1 MTKTLTLGSAP
12 HIKSNDS
19 VRKIMFDVLL
29 ALLPATFA
37 AIWNFGFYAL
47 FLCILGTLGAE
58 ILELFI
64 MRVLRKRKDFV
75 PDGSAAVTGL
85 LLALNVPGGFPW
97 YMLLIGILAAIA
109 ISKHVFGGLGSNT
122 FNPALVGRVFL
133 LVSFPTAMTTW
144 EKAGAWRISQD
155 IVTAA
160 TPMGILKN
168 QGFQAALG
176 QSGYSDMFLG
186 NIGGSMG
193 EMSVLALLAGFAY
206 LLWRRR
212 VNPMVPLSY
221 IGTVL
226 ILSSIFYFINPNQF
240 GTPLFHLLGGGL
252 MLGAL
257 FMATD
262 MVTSPSTMKGA
273 LIFGVGCGAVT
284 MLIRYFGGLPEG
296 VSYSILIM
304 NAFKPLIDRI
314 SRPKPF
320 GFVPKEAGKNA

>member
-1 MTKTLTLGSAP
+1 MTVTNDLTWRRLSEAEGFLTLGLPQKTLTIL
-12 HIKSNDS
+12 DS
-19 VRKIMFDVLL
+19 R
-29 ALLPATFA
+29 TN
-37 AIWNFGFYAL
+37 W
-47 FLCILGTLGAE
+47 
-58 ILELFI
+58 
-64 MRVLRKRKDFV
+64 
-75 PDGSAAVTGL
+75 S
-85 LLALNVPGGFPW
+85 
-97 YMLLIGILAAIA
+97 
-109 ISKHVFGGLGSNT
+109 
-122 FNPALVGRVFL
+122 
-133 LVSFPTAMTTW
+133 
-144 EKAGAWRISQD
+144 
-155 IVTAA
+155 
-160 TPMGILKN
+160 
-168 QGFQAALG
+168 
-176 QSGYSDMFLG
+176 
-186 NIGGSMG
+186 SMPF
-193 EMSVLALLAGFAY
+193 EANLLAGLAY

-320 GFVPKEAGKNA
+320 GFVPKEAGKNG